1 MRSNWFDGLAIGTS
15 ALCLV
20 HCLALPVA
28 AAALPSLTALAGA
41 PDWLHAVLL
50 TFALP
55 TSLAALLL
63 GYLRHGAV
71 LPMLSGAIGLGLMGA
86 GLAFHEIRLAETGL
100 TVAGTTLLAAAHL
113 GNWRLRRRTS

>member
-1 MRSNWFDGLAIGTS
+1 MRSDWLDELAIGAS

-20 HCLALPVA
+20 HCLVLPIA

-41 PDWLHAVLL
+41 PTWLHAVLL
-50 TFALP
+50 ILAVP

-63 GYLRHGAV
+63 GNGRHGAA
-71 LPMLSGAIGLGLMGA
+71 LPMLSGVTGLGLMGA
-86 GLAFHEIRLAETGL
+86 GLAFHEMRPAETGL

-113 GNWRLRRRTS
+113 GNWRLRRRMS